1 MTRKI
6 LLFAAG
12 LILGTLIGLFFS
24 YFQISAPELVV
35 REPAVPGES
44 KIEYVPPPPPKV
56 PVSMIK
62 DGLPMLLSMMNEELT
77 KVAPDIYLARPWP
90 TRASWSPRKVWS

>member
-12 LILGTLIGLFFS
+12 LLLGTGIGLFFS
-24 YFQISAPELVV
+24 YFQISAPDLVV

-44 KIEYVPPPPPKV
+44 RIEYVPPPPPKV

-62 DGLPMLLSMMNEELT
+62 DGLPKLKDLPAEMGGSGESMPE
-77 KVAPDIYLARPWP
+77 
-90 TRASWSPRKVWS
+90 